1 MPTNCSSPS
10 AIPSAPTHRRV
21 SSRVALL
28 ALVAALTIIG
38 LVAAW
43 RAPDAA
49 AVEMPAVNG
58 RVMTIAPDGAGGV
71 YIGGAFTE
79 VGGLDRRYAA
89 HLLADGTVA
98 PAWQPDPDGFVRA
111 IAVYGTTVYMGG
123 DFLTVGGAD
132 RPRLAAV
139 DADGTVSS
147 WRLHPQRDTWHGS
160 VLSLVLSGSTLYI
173 GGDFDR
179 LNGAGVNRSNVA
191 AVDVTNGSVTAW
203 NPGVDGR
210 VNTIAVAGST
220 VYLGGLFTA
229 VGGTSGYT
237 GLARVGTGGS
247 GTVDS
252 SWLPSLSLSQ
262 TPENCYYVLVY
273 GFAVSAD
280 ALYLNGCFG
289 RVNGQ
294 SRRYAAA
301 IDLADGSLLP
311 WNPTFNLN
319 DDVYAIRAVDST
331 VYLGGRFTQ
340 VDGEARNYAAAID
353 EDGTIE
359 AWDAGVTASVYSFAN
374 IGSTIFVGGDAGLK
388 AVTPPPA
395 PTPDP
400 DPTPTPT
407 PTPAVTTSPAVVE
420 PAPFS
425 PAPGI
430 TVGETRGEA
439 VLAAAVPAA
448 GADLLRGANIWV
460 RPTSKV
466 EYLASSLPD
475 GLKLVDGKLVASK
488 PGTYKV
494 KMKVK
499 RANGTSVVRTI
510 KIKVG

>member
-1 MPTNCSSPS
+1 MSTICSSPS

-49 AVEMPAVNG
+49 AVEMPAVDG
-58 RVMTIAPDGAGGV
+58 RVMAIAPDGAGGV
-71 YIGGAFTE
+71 YIGGAFTQA
-79 VGGLDRRYAA
+79 GGLARRNAA
-89 HLLADGTVA
+89 HILANGNVD
-98 PAWQPDPDGFVRA
+98 PAWQPDPDGFVTA
-111 IAVYGTTVYMGG
+111 IAVYGTTVYLGG
-123 DFLTVGGAD
+123 YFEAVGGAV

-139 DADGTVSS
+139 DADGTVSN
-147 WRLHPQRDTWHGS
+147 WTPRPNGNVQALA
-160 VLSLVLSGSTLYI
+160 LSGSTLYI
-173 GGDFDR
+173 GGDFAS
-179 LNGAGVNRSNVA
+179 LVGPGVNRSNVA
-191 AVDVTNGSVTAW
+191 AVDVTNGTVTAW
-203 NPGVDGR
+203 DPGADARVD
-210 VNTIAVAGST
+210 TIAVAGST
-220 VYLGGLFTA
+220 VYLGGQFTT

-237 GLARVGTGGS
+237 GLARVGTGT
-247 GTVDS
+247 GTVDA
-252 SWLPSLSLSQ
+252 SWQPSLSLSQ
-262 TPENCYYVLVY
+262 TPENCYYVGVS

-289 RVNGQ
+289 RVNGA
-294 SRRYAAA
+294 SHRYAAA
-301 IDLADGSLLP
+301 FDLADGSLLP

-319 DDVYAIRAVDST
+319 DEVYAIRAVDST

-340 VDGEARNYAAAID
+340 VDGEARNYAVAID
-353 EDGTIE
+353 EDGTVE
-359 AWDAGVTASVYSFAN
+359 AWDAGVTGSVYSFAN

-400 DPTPTPT
+400 TPTPTPT
-407 PTPAVTTSPAVVE
+407 PTPAATTSPAVVE

-439 VLAAAVPAA
+439 VLTAAVPAA

-466 EYLASSLPD
+466 QYVADALPA
-475 GLKLVDGKLVASK
+475 GLKLVGGKLVATK
-488 PGTYKV
+488 PGTYRV
-494 KMKVK
+494 QVKVK
-499 RANGTSVVRTI
+499 RANGTTVTRTI